1 MTGRKDNAMEFKL
14 HTFDIQYLIIAL
26 LDYKADDII
35 TDVDKKR
42 LDELLSKLN
51 NLCKKENN
59 YTITLTAN

>member
-1 MTGRKDNAMEFKL
+1 MEFKL
-14 HTFDIQYLIIAL
+14 HTYDIQYLIIAL

>member
-1 MTGRKDNAMEFKL
+1 MEFKL

-26 LDYKADDII
+26 LDYKADNII
-35 TDVDKKR
+35 TYVDKKR